1 MLACYYAARV
11 RWCVRV
17 RFSCMRCVLEE
28 HFSNRHCKTQ
38 LKTLLPLLHARVL
51 VLLDIMAFK
60 LELRSELS
68 STSDA
73 GIYITG

>member
-28 HFSNRHCKTQ
+28 HVSNRHSKTQ
-38 LKTLLPLLHARVL
+38 FKTLLPLLHARVL
-51 VLLDIMAFK
+51 VLLDIMA
-60 LELRSELS
+60 LLRSELS